1 MLMTLTTSGLGF
13 IAIIKDPVLFKWSA
27 VALRFFQGQGDV
39 LLQITG
45 YSVITSIF
53 SNEIM
58 KYIGYIEISVGVG
71 LGLGPTIG
79 SVVFKFLGYEDT
91 MYFFGGLNFI
101 ALVIC
106 CSLIPGALNETLT
119 EEELDEIEHEK
130 MEILTI
136 RTQ

>member
-1 MLMTLTTSGLGF
+1 
-13 IAIIKDPVLFKWSA
+13 
-27 VALRFFQGQGDV
+27 
-39 LLQITG
+39 
-45 YSVITSIF
+45 
-53 SNEIM
+53 M

-91 MYFFGGLNFI
+91 MYFFGGLNFL